1 MTTKVYPRDHEYLK
15 SQTSEYDTDT
25 GGNCSIEQLD
35 HGLGQSK
42 GDFLYTASFQL
53 YLR

>member
-25 GGNCSIEQLD
+25 EQLD

-42 GDFLYTASFQL
+42 GDFLHTASFQL